1 MPELL
6 PVVLVAV
13 LLVPVMALVVR
24 LPDHL
29 SALFAGRRD
38 GFLFGIGHDDAWP
51 RGVQEELEPGFRW
64 VQPASQDDTAAM
76 AAVIARTV
84 TRRREAADRD

>member
-1 MPELL
+1 MLDLL

-29 SALFAGRRD
+29 GALFAGRRD

-64 VQPASQDDTAAM
+64 VPPASRDDTPAT

-84 TRRREAADRD
+84 RRRREEPNRD